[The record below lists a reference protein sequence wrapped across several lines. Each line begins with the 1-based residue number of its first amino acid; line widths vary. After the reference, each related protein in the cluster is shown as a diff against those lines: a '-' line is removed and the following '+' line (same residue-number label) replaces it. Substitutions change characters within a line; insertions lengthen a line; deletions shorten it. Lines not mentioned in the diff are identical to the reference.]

1 MTEKSLESATVGEK
15 PPEHLSK
22 QTQEFWVW
30 ALYEYQINRDELHLL
45 LMACEAMDRCIQA
58 RKRLAKQGLTYND
71 RFGQPKSRPEVA
83 IERDSRLAFAR
94 LVKQLGLGK
103 KLGRE
108 MTTENPWNRLVGTL
122 GTG

>member
-1 MTEKSLESATVGEK
+1 MTENGLEGAMVGEK

-30 ALYEYQINRDELHLL
+30 ALYEYQLNRDELHLL

-58 RKRLAKQGLTYND
+58 RKRLAKQGLTYTD
-71 RFGQPKSRPEVA
+71 RFGQPKSRPEIA

-108 MTTENPWNRLVGTL
+108 MTTGNPWNALVERS
-122 GTG
+122 

>member
-1 MTEKSLESATVGEK
+1 MTEKSLESAMVGEK

-22 QTQEFWVW
+22 QTQEFWQW
-30 ALYEYQINRDELHLL
+30 ASDEYQLNQDELHLL

-71 RFGQPKSRPEVA
+71 RFGQPKSRPEIA

-94 LVKQLGLGK
+94 LVKQLGLNK
-103 KLGRE
+103 KLGRA
-108 MTTENPWNRLVGTL
+108 MTSENPWKEINK
-122 GTG
+122 

>member
-1 MTEKSLESATVGEK
+1 MTENGLEGAMVGEK

-30 ALYEYQINRDELHLL
+30 ALYEYQLNRDELHLL

-58 RKRLAKQGLTYND
+58 RKRLAKQGLTYDD

-94 LVKQLGLGK
+94 LVKQLGLRQ
-103 KLGRE
+103 KLSRE
-108 MTTENPWNRLVGTL
+108 MTIDNPFTQLMERS
-122 GTG
+122 

>member
-1 MTEKSLESATVGEK
+1 MTENGLEGAMVGEK

-22 QTQEFWVW
+22 QAKDFWRW
-30 ALYEYQINRDELHLL
+30 ASDEYQLNQDELHLL

-58 RKRLAKQGLTYND
+58 RKRLAKQGLTYTD

-94 LVKQLGLGK
+94 LVKQLGLRQ
-103 KLGRE
+103 KLSRE
-108 MTTENPWNRLVGTL
+108 MTTDNPFTKLMERS
-122 GTG
+122 

>member
-1 MTEKSLESATVGEK
+1 MKENVLEGAMVGEK
-15 PPEHLSK
+15 NPEHLSK
-22 QTQEFWVW
+22 HAKDFWRW
-30 ALYEYQINRDELHLL
+30 ALYEYQLNRDELQLL

>member
-1 MTEKSLESATVGEK
+1 MTEKRLEGSLVGEK

-30 ALYEYQINRDELHLL
+30 ALYEYQLNRDELHLL

-58 RKRLAKQGLTYND
+58 RKRLAKQGLTYTD
-71 RFGQPKSRPEVA
+71 RFGQPKSRPEIA

>member
-1 MTEKSLESATVGEK
+1 MTEKSLDGATVGEK
-15 PPEHLSK
+15 TPEHLSK
-22 QTQEFWVW
+22 EAHELWRW
-30 ALYEYQINRDELHLL
+30 ALYEYQLNRDELHLL

-58 RKRLAKQGLTYND
+58 RKRLAKQGLTYTD
-71 RFGQPKSRPEVA
+71 RFGQPKSRPEIA

-108 MTTENPWNRLVGTL
+108 MTIDNPWNELVEKS
-122 GTG
+122 

>member
-1 MTEKSLESATVGEK
+1 MTEKSLERAMVGEK

-22 QTQEFWVW
+22 QAQEFWAW
-30 ALYEYQINRDELHLL
+30 ALYEYQLNQDELHLL
-45 LMACEAMDRCIQA
+45 LMACEAMDRCRQA

-108 MTTENPWNRLVGTL
+108 MTTENPWNALVGT
-122 GTG
+122 G

>member
-1 MTEKSLESATVGEK
+1 MKENVLEGALVGEK

-30 ALYEYQINRDELHLL
+30 ALYEYQLNKDDLHLL
-45 LMACEAMDRCIQA
+45 TMACEAMDRCIQA

-108 MTTENPWNRLVGTL
+108 MTTDNPFRRLMEKS
-122 GTG
+122 

>member
-1 MTEKSLESATVGEK
+1 MTEKSLEGALVGEK
-15 PPEHLSK
+15 TPEHLSK

-30 ALYEYQINRDELHLL
+30 ASDEYQLNRDELHLL

-58 RKRLAKQGLTYND
+58 RKRIAKQGLTYND

-108 MTTENPWNRLVGTL
+108 MTTGNPWNALVERS
-122 GTG
+122 

>member
-1 MTEKSLESATVGEK
+1 MTENVLKGAMVGEK

-22 QTQEFWVW
+22 DAQGFWRWATDEYRLTQDDLKV
-30 ALYEYQINRDELHLL
+30 L

-58 RKRLAKQGLTYND
+58 RKRLAKQGLTYTD
-71 RFGQPKSRPEVA
+71 RFGQPKSRPEIA

-108 MTTENPWNRLVGTL
+108 MTTDNPFRRLMERS
-122 GTG
+122 

>member
-1 MTEKSLESATVGEK
+1 MTEKSLEGAMVGGK

-22 QTQEFWVW
+22 HAKGFWRW
-30 ALYEYQINRDELHLL
+30 ANNEYQLTEDDLHLL
-45 LMACEAMDRCIQA
+45 TMACEALDRCIQA
-58 RKRLAKQGLTYND
+58 RKLLKKRGLTYTD
-71 RFGQPKSRPEVA
+71 RFGQPKSRPEIA

-108 MTTENPWNRLVGTL
+108 MTTENPWNALVERS
-122 GTG
+122 

>member
-1 MTEKSLESATVGEK
+1 MTEMSLEGAMVGGK

-22 QTQEFWVW
+22 QAHEFWQW
-30 ALYEYQINRDELHLL
+30 ASDEYQLNRDELHLL

-108 MTTENPWNRLVGTL
+108 MTTENPWNALVERS
-122 GTG
+122 